1 MGEPSKGSGDG
12 GRDETEKERIDR
24 NLIELLN
31 ELRVALPGVQV
42 LFAFLLILPFSQGFA
57 SVTSFQKI
65 VFLVTL
71 LATALSAILLIAPS
85 MHHRLQFR
93 EGNKAEILRDSN
105 RLAIVGMTALAV
117 AMTGAVMLITDYV
130 FDDDTMIA
138 CVAGV
143 VVAFLIVWYAMPIR
157 RLLDGEDD

>member
-1 MGEPSKGSGDG
+1 MEEPSKNEGSS
-12 GRDETEKERIDR
+12 GRNETEKERIDR

-42 LFAFLLILPFSQGFA
+42 LFAFLLILPFTDGFGD
-57 SVTSFQKI
+57 VTDFQKI

-105 RLAIVGMTALAV
+105 RLAIAGMTALAV
-117 AMTGAVMLITDYV
+117 AMTGAVMLITAFV

-143 VVAFLIVWYAMPIR
+143 VVAFAIFWYAMPLR
-157 RLLDGEDD
+157 RLLDSDD